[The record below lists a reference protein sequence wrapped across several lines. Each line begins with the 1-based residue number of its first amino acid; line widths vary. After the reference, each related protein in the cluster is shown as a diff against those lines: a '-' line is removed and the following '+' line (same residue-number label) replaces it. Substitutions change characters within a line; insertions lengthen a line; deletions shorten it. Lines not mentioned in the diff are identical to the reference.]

1 MLPADIFKEVIQDLP
16 DQTSIA
22 IATLKNGRISFDG
35 LIKTDGVLLPSKNER
50 AIFEIGSVTKIFAGY
65 ILAKWVLEGKVNLH
79 DPISQYLPF
88 NLHGNPP
95 ITWAQLALHTAGL
108 PKMPHDIEQYPDYNP
123 ANPLMNYDSRRL
135 EHYLS
140 NLLQLDSRPGEVH
153 QYSNLGFGILSYM
166 TSYIERRS
174 FADLVEEHIF
184 KPLGMVNS
192 SFNAKTTSAIKG
204 IDAAGNTCPHW
215 DGGIMNGCLGILSSA
230 EDLIRF
236 GAIYLDSSNDIVNF
250 QLENTFDVL
259 PGGFHS
265 NLGWGQRTLPNG
277 IPMLGINGGTAG
289 TGASLLVNRR
299 DHSAIAV
306 LTNIVPEYYMEHI
319 YPLNKQLLISLT
331 L

>member
-1 MLPADIFKEVIQDLP
+1 
-16 DQTSIA
+16 
-22 IATLKNGRISFDG
+22 
-35 LIKTDGVLLPSKNER
+35 
-50 AIFEIGSVTKIFAGY
+50 
-65 ILAKWVLEGKVNLH
+65 
-79 DPISQYLPF
+79 
-88 NLHGNPP
+88 
-95 ITWAQLALHTAGL
+95 
-108 PKMPHDIEQYPDYNP
+108 
-123 ANPLMNYDSRRL
+123 
-135 EHYLS
+135 
-140 NLLQLDSRPGEVH
+140 
-153 QYSNLGFGILSYM
+153 M

-299 DHSAIAV
+299 DHSAIAI